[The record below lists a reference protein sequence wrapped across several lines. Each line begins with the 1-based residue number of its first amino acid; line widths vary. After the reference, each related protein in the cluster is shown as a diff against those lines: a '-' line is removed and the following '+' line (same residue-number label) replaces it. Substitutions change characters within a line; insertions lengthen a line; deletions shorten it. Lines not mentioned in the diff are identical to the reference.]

1 MFGPE
6 FSSFSLWWICPILMI
21 AMCFFMM
28 RGPRGSMMCGFGSRD
43 TGSHHIG
50 ASESA
55 LDILDKRYASG
66 DIDKEEYE
74 EKKSTITKIDDRQ
87 TLKH

>member
-1 MFGPE
+1 
-6 FSSFSLWWICPILMI
+6 
-21 AMCFFMM
+21 
-28 RGPRGSMMCGFGSRD
+28 MMCRFGSRD

-55 LDILDKRYASG
+55 LDILDKRYACG
-66 DIDKEEYE
+66 EIDREEYE